1 MSKTENIYREEFV
14 VRGYEIDAKGK
25 ASVPTICNY
34 LQEAAGN
41 HATQLGAAVDRL
53 FPLGMTWVLSRLH
66 LQFNGFPHWRD
77 RVITETWP
85 SGRQGKFGTR
95 DFIIYD
101 QENRKL
107 VNATSSWMI
116 LDLKTVRPI
125 AFPDFIADI
134 EIPRRDRAFYDDF
147 KKLPLPS
154 SANIERQFDVRLHDL
169 DINQHVNNVTYI
181 EWALETIPADIWKVK
196 MIRELEVSFRSE
208 TKYGE
213 GVLIQT
219 EQQED
224 RFLHRIIS
232 ETDRRD
238 LALLVTRWNPRQD

>member
-1 MSKTENIYREEFV
+1 MSKRANIHREEFT
-14 VRGYEIDAKGK
+14 VRAYEIDAKGK

-41 HATQLGAAVDRL
+41 HATKLGAAVDRL

-66 LQFNGFPHWRD
+66 LQFSGFPHWREQI
-77 RVITETWP
+77 VVETWP
-85 SGRQGKFGTR
+85 SGRQGKFATR
-95 DFIIYD
+95 DFYIFD
-101 QENRKL
+101 HENHVL
-107 VNATSSWMI
+107 VKATSSWMI
-116 LDLKTVRPI
+116 LDLKSLRPI
-125 AFPDFIADI
+125 NLPDFILEI
-134 EIPRRDRAFYDDF
+134 ELPDREHAMVDDF
-147 KKLPLPS
+147 KKLPAPS

-181 EWALETIPADIWKVK
+181 EWALETIPPDIWKAK
-196 MIRELEVSFRSE
+196 MIRELEITFRSE

-213 GVLIQT
+213 GVFIQT

-232 ETDRRD
+232 ENDGRD
-238 LALLVTRWNPRQD
+238 LAILVTHWQDK